1 MSQLLD
7 APLTAYP
14 GLEALTKRELEVLRL
29 ITQGLSNDDIARELY
44 ITHNTVKSFVRSAY
58 RKIGVTRRPQAVV
71 WGFQHGLMDVA

>member
-29 ITQGLSNDDIARELY
+29 ITQGLSNDDISRELY